1 MFFYD
6 GTYFLVL
13 IGAILCMMASAK
25 MRTTYSRYAQVRSG
39 SGLTGRETAQRILAA
54 NGIFGVTVNRV
65 AGSLTDHYDPTKK
78 VVNLSEAIYDS
89 TSIAAISVAAHECG
103 HAIQD
108 DTDYAPLRI
117 RAALVPVANI
127 GAQASWPLILIG
139 VLLANFGSA
148 FGIQLLNI
156 GIMAF
161 SLAVLFQIIT
171 LPVEFDASS
180 RALKQLDSMNL
191 ISDQELPHARKVL
204 GAAALTY
211 VASAAASLLQL
222 LRLYILFGGRRRRD

>member
-1 MFFYD
+1 MNRP
-6 GTYFLVL
+6 LHML
-13 IGAILCMMASAK
+13 PLLLGAVLCMMASAK
-25 MRTTYSRYAQVRSG
+25 MRSTYARYSQVRSM

-54 NGIFGVTVNRV
+54 NGIYDVTVNRV
-65 AGSLTDHYDPTKK
+65 PGELTDHYDPNKK
-78 VVNLSEAIYDS
+78 VVNLSESIYDS
-89 TSIAAISVAAHECG
+89 PSIAAVSVAAHECG

-108 DTDYAPLRI
+108 DRDYAPLRI

-191 ISDQELPHARKVL
+191 IPDQELPHARKVL